1 PNTRQKRL
9 RWVAVIAVVCRLV
22 CVAVG
27 AVEVKIVKATDNGHK
42 AIVTNLQLSAGL
54 KFTLHFKRASLKVYG
69 LDEAT
74 IFVAP
79 RHQVQPGG
87 AASSFQFDAI
97 MTLQATPT
105 QSDIY
110 TLVDDKGV
118 TESRVIDG
126 VEGHSEIADKC
137 VGGTL
142 LSLTF
147 AGESFVFCNSAANE
161 LAFAVGQDMDISI
174 EYLADPTQLD
184 SIQVPSTANEVALD
198 CPSISQ
204 SSHPA
209 TLWTAPPTRSLA
221 RATMETL
228 TSNRILSKDKSAC
241 ACKGAKKP
249 CLFVHGTGEDAAAPP
264 TSSFSSYWGD
274 VSSPCCSSSTFVHW
288 DTVSQGWDD
297 AALQHEFCKAAADV
311 ATQSSSGV
319 IGSLILVTHSM
330 GNVIASGAIASNV
343 CTFSNDVTWVSLA
356 SPQQGSQVANLL
368 QQQCLKEG
376 WSNILKVPLSW
387 VGYCPPARAYLSLQ
401 HQSTVNATEQAAFA
415 AGQRA
420 RQEHVS
426 HAACG
431 VSGFGLNSIYSAPL
445 AIVDKMASHASASD
459 GFVDYNSCSV
469 GLNTN
474 DFGGTSS
481 KHYVGPLNHA
491 DLSFRTGD
499 GWWGDNRKPLKWF
512 QCLL

>member
-1 PNTRQKRL
+1 MPPASPIEGVAASPNAYAPLESASEQALSSSGPNTRQKRL
-9 RWVAVIAVVCRLV
+9 RWVAVFAAVCGLV

-27 AVEVKIVKATDNGHK
+27 AVAVTIVKATDNGHK
-42 AIVTNLQLSAGL
+42 AIVTNLQLSPGL

-79 RHQVQPGG
+79 RHQVQRGG

-105 QSDIY
+105 QLDIY

-118 TESRVIDG
+118 IESRVIDG
-126 VEGHSEIADKC
+126 VEGHTEITDKC

-174 EYLADPTQLD
+174 EYLADPSQLD

-209 TLWTAPPTRSLA
+209 TLWTALPTTRSLA

-228 TSNRILSKDKSAC
+228 TSNRILSVKDKSAC

-249 CLFVHGTGEDAAAPP
+249 CLFVHGTGEAAAAPP

-288 DTVSQGWDD
+288 DTVSQGW
-297 AALQHEFCKAAADV
+297 
-311 ATQSSSGV
+311 
-319 IGSLILVTHSM
+319 
-330 GNVIASGAIASNV
+330 
-343 CTFSNDVTWVSLA
+343 
-356 SPQQGSQVANLL
+356 
-368 QQQCLKEG
+368 
-376 WSNILKVPLSW
+376 
-387 VGYCPPARAYLSLQ
+387 
-401 HQSTVNATEQAAFA
+401 
-415 AGQRA
+415 
-420 RQEHVS
+420 
-426 HAACG
+426 
-431 VSGFGLNSIYSAPL
+431 
-445 AIVDKMASHASASD
+445 
-459 GFVDYNSCSV
+459 
-469 GLNTN
+469 
-474 DFGGTSS
+474 
-481 KHYVGPLNHA
+481 
-491 DLSFRTGD
+491 
-499 GWWGDNRKPLKWF
+499 
-512 QCLL
+512 